1 MANFTVS
8 PGVTTNELDQTF
20 LTGQP
25 VQAGAAII
33 GPTVKGP
40 YEVPTLVTSYSQ
52 YTSLFGD
59 SFVSGGI
66 NYSYLTSIAAYNYF
80 NYGGSSLLVARVA
93 SGSYTSATSPL
104 ITGTSLTSATTSINF
119 TLISAS
125 VSQIVTSSIAL
136 TSATTSS
143 NLTYISSSLA
153 AAPSSS
159 QTLNINGITLF
170 YTGSATVPANTSNII
185 YIRTGSFVAS
195 TVADYVF
202 SSSAILAV
210 SSAISPYN
218 TSGLQFI
225 SSSNA
230 SPNLVL
236 TSTTSNGLTGNSFFI
251 ISGSTTSLFGG
262 GTNTTGAPSQTLN
275 INGINLFYTGSTTV
289 PANTSNT
296 IYIRIGSFNSPS
308 TVADYV
314 VSSSAIL
321 AFSSSTS
328 LYNTSL
334 QYISSSNASPN
345 LLLTST
351 TSNGLTGNSYY
362 VISGSTTTYFT
373 GGTNSTSFTL
383 ETISQGIIMNNSG
396 AETLGAL
403 ANGSKDNVR
412 VEITNLNTG
421 SGTFNVLVRQGDD
434 NLNNKNILE
443 SFNGVNLDPNSNR
456 FISLVIGDQKL
467 LYSSANNQMELTGT
481 YPNISRYI
489 RVKSIVN
496 TTPNY
501 LDSNGNIANNLYTGS
516 LPINQSGSFSTAT
529 GTVASNVG
537 TTMYDNIGAIT
548 QGLTAPNYSNM
559 VALFGNKEAYQFNL
573 LFTPGLLNDQHT
585 SVVSTIISNTQNR
598 GDNLYVLDLIDY
610 NGTVASTITQ
620 AQTRN
625 TSYAASY
632 WPWVR
637 IVDPATGR
645 QVWVPAST
653 VIPGVYAF
661 NDKVSAPWFAP
672 AGINRGGLS
681 TVLQA
686 QFKLTQ
692 ANKDSLYSNNIN
704 PLATL
709 PRNGVVVFGQKT
721 LQKQASALDRVN
733 VRRLMIEMKN
743 YIRQIADTVVFEQ
756 NTIAT
761 RNSFV
766 ARVTPFLE
774 GIQQKQGLYA
784 YKIIMDESNNG
795 PAVID
800 QNQLVGQIY
809 IQPTR
814 TAEFISLD
822 FILLPTGAEFPG

>member
-40 YEVPTLVTSYSQ
+40 FEVPTLVTSYSQ

-59 SFVSGGI
+59 SFISGGI

-93 SGSYTSATSPL
+93 SGSYTSATS
-104 ITGTSLTSATTSINF
+104 SLMTET
-119 TLISAS
+119 
-125 VSQIVTSSIAL
+125 AL
-136 TSATTSS
+136 TSASLS
-143 NLTYISSSLA
+143 VNLTYISASLA
-153 AAPSSS
+153 ATPTSP
-159 QTLNINGITLF
+159 QTLTINGITLS
-170 YTGSATVPANTSNII
+170 YSGSATSPVNTPTTI
-185 YIRTGSFVAS
+185 YIRTGSFGNS
-195 TVADYVF
+195 TVADYV
-202 SSSAILAV
+202 A
-210 SSAISPYN
+210 
-218 TSGLQFI
+218 T
-225 SSSNA
+225 
-230 SPNLVL
+230 
-236 TSTTSNGLTGNSFFI
+236 
-251 ISGSTTSLFGG
+251 
-262 GTNTTGAPSQTLN
+262 
-275 INGINLFYTGSTTV
+275 
-289 PANTSNT
+289 
-296 IYIRIGSFNSPS
+296 
-308 TVADYV
+308 
-314 VSSSAIL
+314 SSAIL
-321 AFSSSTS
+321 AFSSSITS
-328 LYNTSL
+328 YSASL
-334 QYISSSNASPN
+334 QFISSSVFSATN

-351 TSNGLTGNSYY
+351 NPNGIAGNSYF
-362 VISGSTTTYFT
+362 VTSGSTTTFFT
-373 GGTNSTSFTL
+373 GGTNTTSFTL

-396 AETLGAL
+396 TETLGAL
-403 ANGSKDNVR
+403 VSGSKDNIR
-412 VEITNLNTG
+412 AEITNLNTG
-421 SGTFNVLVRQGDD
+421 SGTFNVLVRQGNDTT
-434 NLNNKNILE
+434 NNKNILE
-443 SFNGVNLDPNSNR
+443 SFNGVNLDPNSDR

-467 LYSSANNQMELTGT
+467 LYSSVNNQMELTGT
-481 YPNISRYI
+481 YPNISRYV

-496 TTPNY
+496 TTPSY
-501 LDSNGNIANNLYTGS
+501 LNSNGTIANNLYPGY
-516 LPINQSGSFSTAT
+516 LPINQSSSFSTAT

-537 TTMYDNIGAIT
+537 TTMYDSIGTTT
-548 QGLTAPNYSNM
+548 QGLIESDYNNM

-573 LFTPGLLNDQHT
+573 LFTPGLLNDKHT

-610 NGTVASTITQ
+610 NGTVASTISSAQ
-620 AQTRN
+620 ARN

-637 IVDPATGR
+637 IVDPATGK

>member
-1 MANFTVS
+1 MANFSVS

-59 SFVSGGI
+59 SFVSGGV

-93 SGSYTSATSPL
+93 SGSFTSATS
-104 ITGTSLTSATTSINF
+104 
-119 TLISAS
+119 TLI
-125 VSQIVTSSIAL
+125 
-136 TSATTSS
+136 
-143 NLTYISSSLA
+143 
-153 AAPSSS
+153 P
-159 QTLNINGITLF
+159 
-170 YTGSATVPANTSNII
+170 TGS
-185 YIRTGSFVAS
+185 
-195 TVADYVF
+195 
-202 SSSAILAV
+202 
-210 SSAISPYN
+210 
-218 TSGLQFI
+218 SG
-225 SSSNA
+225 
-230 SPNLVL
+230 P
-236 TSTTSNGLTGNSFFI
+236 
-251 ISGSTTSLFGG
+251 
-262 GTNTTGAPSQTLN
+262 TTGL
-275 INGINLFYTGSTTV
+275 
-289 PANTSNT
+289 
-296 IYIRIGSFNSPS
+296 SPF
-308 TVADYV
+308 V
-314 VSSSAIL
+314 
-321 AFSSSTS
+321 
-328 LYNTSL
+328 
-334 QYISSSNASPN
+334 
-345 LLLTST
+345 
-351 TSNGLTGNSYY
+351 
-362 VISGSTTTYFT
+362 
-373 GGTNSTSFTL
+373 L

-396 AETLGAL
+396 SETSGSLN
-403 ANGSKDNVR
+403 NGSKDNIR
-412 VEITNLNTG
+412 FEITNANTG
-421 SGTFNVLVRQGDD
+421 SGTFNVLIRQGNDTP
-434 NLNNKNILE
+434 NNKNVLE
-443 SFNGVNLDPNSNR
+443 SFTNVNLDPNSNR

-467 LYSSANNQMELTGT
+467 EYNSTNVQMELDGS
-481 YPNISRYI
+481 YPNISRYV
-489 RVKSIVN
+489 RVKSVN
-496 TTPNY
+496 YPTPNY
-501 LDSNGNIANNLYTGS
+501 LDSNGTVSDNLYTGS
-516 LPINQSGSFSTAT
+516 LPANGSGSFGDAT
-529 GTVASNVG
+529 GTVAANVG
-537 TTMYDNIGAIT
+537 SYMYENIGATT
-548 QGLTAPNYSNM
+548 QGLIDTDYDNM

-573 LFTPGLLNDQHT
+573 LFTPGITNNLHPG
-585 SVVSTIISNTQNR
+585 VVSNIIANTQNR

-610 NGTVASTITQ
+610 SGTVASTITQ
-620 AQTRN
+620 ANARN

-672 AGINRGGLS
+672 AGINRGGLT

-709 PRNGVVVFGQKT
+709 PKNGVVVFGQKT

-743 YIRQIADTVVFEQ
+743 YIRQIADTIVFEQ

-766 ARVTPFLE
+766 GRVTPFLE

-784 YKIIMDESNNG
+784 YKIVMDESNNG

-800 QNQLVGQIY
+800 QNQLIGQIY

>member
-40 YEVPTLVTSYSQ
+40 FEVPTLVTSYSQ

-93 SGSYTSATSPL
+93 SGSFTSATS
-104 ITGTSLTSATTSINF
+104 
-119 TLISAS
+119 TLI
-125 VSQIVTSSIAL
+125 
-136 TSATTSS
+136 
-143 NLTYISSSLA
+143 
-153 AAPSSS
+153 P
-159 QTLNINGITLF
+159 
-170 YTGSATVPANTSNII
+170 TGS
-185 YIRTGSFVAS
+185 
-195 TVADYVF
+195 
-202 SSSAILAV
+202 
-210 SSAISPYN
+210 
-218 TSGLQFI
+218 SG
-225 SSSNA
+225 
-230 SPNLVL
+230 P
-236 TSTTSNGLTGNSFFI
+236 
-251 ISGSTTSLFGG
+251 
-262 GTNTTGAPSQTLN
+262 TTGL
-275 INGINLFYTGSTTV
+275 
-289 PANTSNT
+289 
-296 IYIRIGSFNSPS
+296 SP
-308 TVADYV
+308 
-314 VSSSAIL
+314 
-321 AFSSSTS
+321 
-328 LYNTSL
+328 
-334 QYISSSNASPN
+334 
-345 LLLTST
+345 
-351 TSNGLTGNSYY
+351 
-362 VISGSTTTYFT
+362 
-373 GGTNSTSFTL
+373 FTL

-396 AETLGAL
+396 SETNGAL
-403 ANGSKDNVR
+403 VSGSKDNVR
-412 VEITNLNTG
+412 FEITNANTG
-421 SGTFNVLVRQGDD
+421 SGTFNVLIRQGNDT
-434 NLNNKNILE
+434 LNNKNILE
-443 SFNGVNLDPNSNR
+443 SFNGVNLDPNSDR

-467 LYSSANNQMELTGT
+467 SYNSTNVQMELSGS
-481 YPNISRYI
+481 YPNNSRYV
-489 RVKSIVN
+489 RVKSVN
-496 TTPNY
+496 YSTPTY
-501 LDSNGNIANNLYTGS
+501 LDSNGIISNTLYSGS
-516 LPINQSGSFSTAT
+516 LPANGSGSFSGAT
-529 GTVASNVG
+529 GSVAANVG
-537 TTMYDNIGAIT
+537 TTMYENISTIT
-548 QGLTAPNYSNM
+548 QGLSGSNYDNM
-559 VALFGNKEAYQFNL
+559 VALFGNQEAYQFNL
-573 LFTPGLLNDQHT
+573 LFTPGLLNDKHS
-585 SVVSTIISNTQNR
+585 SVVSTIITNTQNR

-610 NGTVASTITQ
+610 NGTVSSIIPQ

-637 IVDPATGR
+637 IVDPATGK

-709 PRNGVVVFGQKT
+709 PKNGVVVFGQKT
-721 LQKQASALDRVN
+721 LQKQSSALDRVN

-784 YKIIMDESNNG
+784 YKIIMDDSNNG

>member
-40 YEVPTLVTSYSQ
+40 FEVPTLVTSYSQ

-59 SFVSGGI
+59 SFISGGV

-93 SGSYTSATSPL
+93 SGTYTSATS
-104 ITGTSLTSATTSINF
+104 SIIN
-119 TLISAS
+119 SG
-125 VSQIVTSSIAL
+125 IAL
-136 TSATTSS
+136 TSASATLDLTNAVTVAFTSS
-143 NLTYISSSLA
+143 FNGVNVILSGSSFQDVFNNATSSGII
-153 AAPSSS
+153 PSN
-159 QTLNINGITLF
+159 TDF
-170 YTGSATVPANTSNII
+170 YTNATIA
-185 YIRTGSFVAS
+185 
-195 TVADYVF
+195 
-202 SSSAILAV
+202 SSA
-210 SSAISPYN
+210 SFS
-218 TSGLQFI
+218 T
-225 SSSNA
+225 
-230 SPNLVL
+230 PNLIA
-236 TSTTSNGLTGNSFFI
+236 TATTPGISGNSFTI
-251 ISGSTTSLFGG
+251 VSGSTT
-262 GTNTTGAPSQTLN
+262 
-275 INGINLFYTGSTTV
+275 INY
-289 PANTSNT
+289 
-296 IYIRIGSFNSPS
+296 
-308 TVADYV
+308 
-314 VSSSAIL
+314 
-321 AFSSSTS
+321 
-328 LYNTSL
+328 
-334 QYISSSNASPN
+334 
-345 LLLTST
+345 
-351 TSNGLTGNSYY
+351 
-362 VISGSTTTYFT
+362 T
-373 GGTNSTSFTL
+373 GGTNEVSFTL
-383 ETISQGIIMNNSG
+383 ETISEGIVNNSTG
-396 AETLGAL
+396 PETSGVLSS
-403 ANGSKDNVR
+403 GSKDNLR
-412 VEITNLNTG
+412 WEITNLNTG
-421 SGTFNVLVRQGDD
+421 SGTFNVSIRQGNDTP
-434 NLNNKNILE
+434 NNKLILE
-443 SFNGVNLDPNSNR
+443 SFNNVNLDPNSNR

-467 LYSSANNQMELTGT
+467 DYSAANNQMELTGN
-481 YPNISRYI
+481 YKNISKYV
-489 RVKSIVN
+489 RVKSIAN
-496 TTPNY
+496 LTPNY
-501 LDSNGNIANNLYTGS
+501 LDPNGTISNAAFSTY
-516 LPINQSGSFSTAT
+516 LPLNGSGSFGDAI
-529 GTVASNVG
+529 GTVAANVG
-537 TTMYDNIGAIT
+537 TTMYENISATT
-548 QGLTAPNYSNM
+548 QGLAASDYDNM

-573 LFTPGLLNDQHT
+573 LFTPGITNNLHPG
-585 SVVSTIISNTQNR
+585 VVSNIITNTQNR

-610 NGTVASTITQ
+610 SGTVASTIVQ
-620 AQTRN
+620 ANTRN

-637 IVDPATGR
+637 IVDPATGK

-692 ANKDSLYSNNIN
+692 GQKDALYSNNIN

-709 PRNGVVVFGQKT
+709 PKNGVVVFGQKT